1 MPFDPVGEWVAKTI
15 NRELDEYPMTEA
27 EVLEIC
33 FRQGQY
39 NLKMEYRISGR
50 KFHVDRG
57 SAEYSLRFNPWTL
70 AQSETSTDA
79 NGEETTF
86 TMSPKLTA
94 DGWFE
99 PGEAV
104 SKAIFMGSPQ
114 LLPRWTQFV
123 TNKLYSRLGEDP
135 LKITMLDSRYLKI
148 VQATTEEEPGWGL
161 FVDWV
166 HDCGL
171 YFCRYGLNR
180 EMYQEVEATSVHQ
193 WLSGETSFREL
204 ERDEI
209 GELQIVNSST
219 D

>member
-79 NGEETTF
+79 NGGRNYLYDVPEV
-86 TMSPKLTA
+86 
-94 DGWFE
+94 DRGWLVRTR
-99 PGEAV
+99 GGGI
-104 SKAIFMGSPQ
+104 K
-114 LLPRWTQFV
+114 
-123 TNKLYSRLGEDP
+123 
-135 LKITMLDSRYLKI
+135 
-148 VQATTEEEPGWGL
+148 
-161 FVDWV
+161 V
-166 HDCGL
+166 H
-171 YFCRYGLNR
+171 FYGR
-180 EMYQEVEATSVHQ
+180 
-193 WLSGETSFREL
+193 
-204 ERDEI
+204 
-209 GELQIVNSST
+209 SST
-219 D
+219 TA

>member
-86 TMSPKLTA
+86 TMSR
-94 DGWFE
+94 
-99 PGEAV
+99 
-104 SKAIFMGSPQ
+104 S
-114 LLPRWTQFV
+114 
-123 TNKLYSRLGEDP
+123 
-135 LKITMLDSRYLKI
+135 
-148 VQATTEEEPGWGL
+148 
-161 FVDWV
+161 
-166 HDCGL
+166 
-171 YFCRYGLNR
+171 
-180 EMYQEVEATSVHQ
+180 
-193 WLSGETSFREL
+193 
-204 ERDEI
+204 
-209 GELQIVNSST
+209 
-219 D
+219 